1 MGVFLGDLGGVWKF
15 KETLSLG
22 FVISFSSKRD
32 PRGKIKIKLQ
42 DYILIRIYSL
52 IKFAGR

>member
-1 MGVFLGDLGGVWKF
+1 MEVFLGDLGGVWKF
-15 KETLSLG
+15 KETLCLG

-32 PRGKIKIKLQ
+32 PRGKIRIKLQ